1 MINAFAF
8 RLRPSHIDK
17 VEALL
22 AENQIAIG
30 WSKAEG
36 LLTPGFSKE
45 DFRKEVAHHYPDIV
59 QRNWVGQDVNHLW
72 RFIREMKKGDIVVV
86 PHDDDVHF
94 VQVTSEAMY
103 LAHQANDDTA
113 IRRDV
118 IPLLGG
124 KPISRASLPSALRK
138 ALAFRNTSKEL
149 SAVLDEVLAIV
160 DLKKR
165 DPSSELFA
173 VESAAETFA
182 AIQPWW
188 DAFRTVGVPYPELKK
203 DYFWVEELNI
213 WLHVGGKEQGG
224 AYRHKNSLGN
234 VPVSGSAPNEVVR
247 VNPPESDK
255 LGRWQGLIA
264 KATTGETWLLHS
276 GEMKLTSKV
285 LQLKDEVVDRQ
296 LEPLLVR
303 FHDGTAKRYFPVAKL
318 DVRPWDIIRQTKR
331 FMDICQQIR
340 VLREEANPAVCD
352 VVRKANLFEESI
364 GHSVVPP
371 QDAKEIDRCHA
382 KIWHGLRKALEKKNF
397 TVSNRRVGSFG
408 PDLFTIEHKTPYLF
422 EIKTGAGASDYL
434 KAVGQL
440 IVYQKA
446 LGQPYRKFLV
456 VPQGLDTYA
465 AEILRQVE
473 IEVIEFS
480 GEYPEYV
487 FNWPKH
493 FSPLG

>member
-59 QRNWVGQDVNHLW
+59 ERNWVGQDVNHLW
-72 RFIREMKKGDIVVV
+72 RFIREMKNGDIVVI

-103 LAHQANDDTA
+103 FANQANDDTA

-118 IPLLGG
+118 VPLLGG
-124 KPISRASLPSALRK
+124 KPINRASLPSALRK
-138 ALAFRNTSKEL
+138 SLGFRNTSKEL
-149 SAVLDEVLAIV
+149 SAVLDEVLATV
-160 DLKKR
+160 NLKTR
-165 DPSSELFA
+165 DASSELFA
-173 VESAAETFA
+173 VESAVEIFA

-188 DAFRTVGVPYPELKK
+188 HAFKEVGTPYPGLKK
-203 DYFWVEELNI
+203 DYLWVEELNI
-213 WLHVGGKEQGG
+213 WLHVGGKEQVGT
-224 AYRHKNSLGN
+224 YRHKNSLGN
-234 VPVSGSAPNEVVR
+234 MPVSGSAPNEIVR

-255 LGRWQGLIA
+255 VGRWQGLIA

-285 LQLKDEVVDRQ
+285 LQLKDEVLDGQ
-296 LEPLLVR
+296 LESLLVR
-303 FHDGTAKRYFPVAKL
+303 FRDGTTKRYFPVARL
-318 DVRPWDIIRQTKR
+318 DVRPWDIVRQTKR

-340 VLREEANPAVCD
+340 VLREEANPAVYD
-352 VVRKANLFEESI
+352 VLRKASLLEESI
-364 GHSVVPP
+364 GHSILPP
-371 QDAKEIDRCHA
+371 QDAKEIDRLHA

-397 TVSNRRVGSFG
+397 KVSNRRVGSLG
-408 PDLFTIEHKTPYLF
+408 PDLFTIEHKPPYLF

-434 KAVGQL
+434 KGVGQL
-440 IVYQKA
+440 SVYQKA
-446 LGQPYRKFLV
+446 LGEKYRKFLV
-456 VPQGLDTYA
+456 IPQGLDSYA
-465 AEILRQVE
+465 AQILQQLE

-480 GEYPEYV
+480 GEDPDYV
-487 FNWPKH
+487 FSWPKH
-493 FSPLG
+493 F